1 MNKIIKFLEENK
13 IEYTKSIPGKLI
25 TFHIDD
31 YVIELVKKQKTLSIQ
46 KYKEWREC
54 SPVIEGNSDKM
65 IRIIKHE
72 LRVSNGE
79 YSRI

>member
-25 TFHIDD
+25 TFHIGDHTL
-31 YVIELVKKQKTLSIQ
+31 ELVKEQKTLSIQ
-46 KYKEWREC
+46 KYKGWREC
-54 SPVIEGNSDKM
+54 SPAIEGNSDKM
-65 IRIIKHE
+65 IRVIKHE
-72 LRVSNGE
+72 LRVLEGK